1 MELNTDAEEKG
12 RAYLQRFTTRK
23 SRYDHFLRYGTTEK
37 YRKPF
42 YHKMEKLIRMGKLK
56 DMEEMEHGRHSE
68 RMKYLRMH
76 KGYHHQSDYLAML
89 LEERAREGGDSDEA
103 SSDEEEI
110 KQQTEERF
118 KVLEEKC
125 FKWHTEMDKIQYSSV
140 FQTKDIVSNYI
151 LLGNDY
157 STERIIAM
165 TDYLKEPVFLSKM
178 CHLAVRW
185 KQPSTLKVLIK
196 YGAWVNVRISS
207 DKKMRTPLHA
217 SCALADFPCVEVL
230 LFSRADPDLRDKSGN
245 TAVLLAMHAGCDEA
259 TMKLLLYHSKAK
271 LTDHVNEEGAGLL
284 HRCGPFMEE
293 RKGSGGDSTKP
304 LPRRDNDVT
313 YQLVLEKAKTSGELA
328 AMIGL
333 VDKASNTPLHDAIRV
348 HSIKNLQ
355 LLLNYG
361 ADPDLRDKSGNT
373 AVLLAMHAGC
383 DEATMKLLLYHSKA
397 KLTDHVNEEGAGL
410 LHRCGPFMEERKG
423 SGGDSTKP
431 LPRRDNDATYQLVLE
446 KAKTSGELAYLID
459 LKDKAGATP
468 LLEAITMGS
477 IKNVQ
482 LLLNYGAP
490 VNAYNQQRL
499 QPMRQAV
506 ERFLNCKGDND
517 SRGLREM
524 IVLLLDHG
532 APVHVVT
539 DDANG
544 DTAFHAIVRL
554 FPPDWDL
561 VNTFLEYGASVLK
574 PNYLGEK
581 ARDISVVSKRLEGL
595 LRDKSSE

>member
-196 YGAWVNVRISS
+196 YGMYMNFIHGAPIQV
-207 DKKMRTPLHA
+207 TACL
-217 SCALADFPCVEVL
+217 CA
-230 LFSRADPDLRDKSGN
+230 K
-245 TAVLLAMHAGCDEA
+245 
-259 TMKLLLYHSKAK
+259 YI
-271 LTDHVNEEGAGLL
+271 HV
-284 HRCGPFMEE
+284 C
-293 RKGSGGDSTKP
+293 
-304 LPRRDNDVT
+304 
-313 YQLVLEKAKTSGELA
+313 
-328 AMIGL
+328 
-333 VDKASNTPLHDAIRV
+333 
-348 HSIKNLQ
+348 
-355 LLLNYG
+355 
-361 ADPDLRDKSGNT
+361 
-373 AVLLAMHAGC
+373 
-383 DEATMKLLLYHSKA
+383 
-397 KLTDHVNEEGAGL
+397 
-410 LHRCGPFMEERKG
+410 
-423 SGGDSTKP
+423 
-431 LPRRDNDATYQLVLE
+431 
-446 KAKTSGELAYLID
+446 
-459 LKDKAGATP
+459 ATP
-468 LLEAITMGS
+468 LLVLVKSSLPPGTILRFMIYFHRCLGECENI
-477 IKNVQ
+477 V
-482 LLLNYGAP
+482 
-490 VNAYNQQRL
+490 
-499 QPMRQAV
+499 RQ
-506 ERFLNCKGDND
+506 E
-517 SRGLREM
+517 
-524 IVLLLDHG
+524 
-532 APVHVVT
+532 
-539 DDANG
+539 DAN
-544 DTAFHAIVRL
+544 TSPRILCPR
-554 FPPDWDL
+554 
-561 VNTFLEYGASVLK
+561 
-574 PNYLGEK
+574 
-581 ARDISVVSKRLEGL
+581 
-595 LRDKSSE
+595 